1 MRYLLVL
8 LALALPLCAER
19 INVPLRD
26 PSRPALVK
34 VSTINGNIQIK
45 AHTGKDVI
53 VELDD
58 SPPRTQPAPNGMK
71 QILTGAGG
79 VNVEEENNVVT
90 IKSPHGNGSYVC
102 SGAGEEFRPHP
113 FRQCG
118 RSYGWKASV
127 EGEINADTVN
137 GSIFIVDAS
146 GPVVAHSLNGRL
158 TANMKHVPSGRP
170 MSFSTMNGQIDL
182 TLPADAKAE
191 LRINNQRGETYSD
204 FEVQV
209 SSSMKRTE
217 SGRDRGPKY
226 RLDMERTV
234 TAQVNGGGPEIAMRS
249 MNGTI
254 YIRKAK

>member
-90 IKSPHGNGSYVC
+90 IKSPHGNGSYVVLVPEK
-102 SGAGEEFRPHP
+102 SSVHI
-113 FRQCG
+113 
-118 RSYGWKASV
+118 RSVNAKELRVEGV